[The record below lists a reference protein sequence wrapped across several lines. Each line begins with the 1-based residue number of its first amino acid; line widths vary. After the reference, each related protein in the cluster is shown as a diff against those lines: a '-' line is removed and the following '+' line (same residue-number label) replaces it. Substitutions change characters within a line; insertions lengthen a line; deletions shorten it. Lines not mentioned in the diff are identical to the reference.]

1 MKKRSKY
8 KPKGI
13 RLDAMSYI
21 KSGFMKVA
29 KVPEAGVTLV
39 AKNHS
44 ALDEIMYGRGD
55 RDHTD
60 ILIHAFNQAE
70 AIAYLFPE
78 KGSDWLP
85 EIREAQDAIYNMGKR
100 GVAGKPFLFTG
111 PELQAVKLAMQVHDQ
126 QLEETS
132 VKEIEQAI
140 NYVAARIRSR
150 QVRVIQ
156 SLEKEHDAATNH

>member
-29 KVPEAGVTLV
+29 KVPEAGLTLV
-39 AKNHS
+39 AKNRAS
-44 ALDEIMYGRGD
+44 LDEIMYGRGD
-55 RDHTD
+55 KDHVD

-70 AIAYLFPE
+70 AIAHLFPE
-78 KGSDWLP
+78 KGADWMP
-85 EIREAQDAIYNMGKR
+85 EIREAQDAVYNMGRR
-100 GVAGKPFLFTG
+100 GISGKSFVFTG
-111 PELQAVKLAMQVHDQ
+111 PELQAVKLAMQVHEQ

-140 NYVAARIRSR
+140 NYVAARIRSKK
-150 QVRVIQ
+150 VRVIQ
-156 SLEKEHDAATNH
+156 SLEKEHEETTNS